1 MLEKDEKWRSFY
13 VHAQWWSW
21 IFLFS
26 WPLFL
31 PQLGSTSYRYDA
43 WRISFLSLWWSW
55 AVVLVPSEDSISLK
69 SSWTR
74 QSQRCR
80 FLEEAAGG
88 DRRRL
93 ILQTWQVEDLRNR
106 FERSG
111 QTVHSTFRL
120 QSICHWGCPQT
131 HFEAEGRSEGEK
143 GTEEKQKRLLFQ
155 NPAHQSVIR
164 F

>member
-1 MLEKDEKWRSFY
+1 MKNDAAFTCMRSGDLGFFCLVDHFSYLSSGVLVIDMMLGE
-13 VHAQWWSW
+13 
-21 IFLFS
+21 FLF
-26 WPLFL
+26 
-31 PQLGSTSYRYDA
+31 
-43 WRISFLSLWWSW
+43 SLWWSW

-155 NPAHQSVIR
+155 KPKPTSQL
-164 F
+164 